1 MPTTRERSDMMAE
14 LASTGYSVRDIDSWP
29 PKTTLYR
36 HTPMMNGD
44 AVVKEVGDEVR
55 NLPGSPGYILQKS
68 KIGLLQWPPSDTC
81 QCRWCTARS
90 ANGKQKTK
98 EVKVEADTSVITIEV

>member
-1 MPTTRERSDMMAE
+1 MPTTRERSDTMTA
-14 LASTGYSVRDIDSWP
+14 LAATGYSVRDIDSWP

-44 AVVKEVGDEVR
+44 TVVKEVGDEVR

-68 KIGLLQWPPSDTC
+68 KIGLLQWPPSSTC
-81 QCRWCTARS
+81 ECRWCTARS
-90 ANGKQKTK
+90 ATNKKETK
-98 EVKVEADTSVITIEV
+98 EVKVEEDISVITIEV